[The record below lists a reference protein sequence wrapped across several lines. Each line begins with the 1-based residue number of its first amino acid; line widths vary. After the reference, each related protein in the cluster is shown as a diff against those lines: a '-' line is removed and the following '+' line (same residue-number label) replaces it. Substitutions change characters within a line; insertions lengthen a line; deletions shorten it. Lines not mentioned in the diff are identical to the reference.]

1 MYLMLN
7 KNLVLAVSLSLS
19 NLTFADKNPI
29 VAKVNDINITLEELD
44 SNYNN
49 AKLYVTDKVV
59 SKDQILNDLI
69 NRSLGINKAKK
80 EQLDKNPLVKSKME
94 DVLYHAQLS
103 KDLENSFTKITV
115 SDEEIEKY
123 YELNPEYRTAHIL
136 LRVRA
141 IASTE
146 EIKAAL
152 DQSMKI
158 YRELQANPEK
168 FAELAAKYSQS
179 ENAETGGD
187 IGYQP
192 KVRLA
197 PEYFRSVHNQ
207 PEGYITSPVRT
218 QFGYHIVK
226 NMGKLKFDSVD
237 KNLYRKIVYDLKRD
251 EIISNYFKNLQQNAS
266 IKIEKKYL
274 K

>member
-1 MYLMLN
+1 MLC
-7 KNLVLAVSLSLS
+7 KSIIFILSITLTTISLAE
-19 NLTFADKNPI
+19 KNPV
-29 VAKVNDINITLEELD
+29 VANVNGIKIKLDELN

-59 SKDQILNDLI
+59 SKDKVLNDLI
-69 NRSLGINKAKK
+69 NRYLGITKAKK
-80 EQLDKNPLVKSKME
+80 EKLDKNPVVKSKME

-103 KDLENSFTKITV
+103 KDLENSFTKISV
-115 SDEEIEKY
+115 SDEEVEKY
-123 YELNPEYRTAHIL
+123 YSQNPEYRSAHIL

-141 IASTE
+141 TPSTE

-152 DQSMKI
+152 NQSMKI
-158 YRELQANPEK
+158 YRELKSTPEK
-168 FAELAAKYSQS
+168 FAELAGKYSQS

-197 PEYFRSVHNQ
+197 PEYYRSIHNQ
-207 PEGYITSPVRT
+207 PEGFITSPVRS
-218 QFGYHIVK
+218 QFGYHVIK
-226 NMGKLKFDSVD
+226 NMGKLKYNAVD
-237 KNLYRKIVYDLKRD
+237 KNLYRKIVYDIKRD
-251 EIISNYFKNLQQNAS
+251 SLIQKYFKNLKKNAS